1 MQVLC
6 FGLFIE
12 SMRHVAKLNGFNL
25 IVPCSEVNMIF
36 IIVKAKRC
44 DIAQRANIWVG

>member
-12 SMRHVAKLNGFNL
+12 SMRHVAKLNGFDL
-25 IVPCSEVNMIF
+25 IIPRSEVNMVF
-36 IIVKAKRC
+36 IIVEAKRC